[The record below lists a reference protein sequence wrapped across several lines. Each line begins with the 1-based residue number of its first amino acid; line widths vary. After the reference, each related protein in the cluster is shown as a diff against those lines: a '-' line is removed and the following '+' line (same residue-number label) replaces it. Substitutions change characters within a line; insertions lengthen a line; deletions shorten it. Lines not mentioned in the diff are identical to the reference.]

1 MGGSRGHVDVSDMLD
16 VLALVG
22 GSATDNVF
30 MTPVERGGSGLVK
43 RACAGVEGEEGDFE
57 VAFFRD
63 DTGKVKEVMLIA
75 SDAGM
80 DRVEGDIGGRD
91 PLVSILFFYAD
102 WSMVNARD
110 VSEECLKEGRRKG
123 GKKRREK
130 DIWQAQGKNTK
141 KAKKGVPSE
150 EEHSERAN
158 T

>member
-1 MGGSRGHVDVSDMLD
+1 MGGGRGHVDVSDVSD
-16 VLALVG
+16 VLDALVLVG

-43 RACAGVEGEEGDFE
+43 RACAGVEGEEGGFE

-75 SDAGM
+75 SDASM

-91 PLVSILFFYAD
+91 PLVSILFFYAG

-123 GKKRREK
+123 QKKKRK
-130 DIWQAQGKNTK
+130 GHLAGTK
-141 KAKKGVPSE
+141 KEHE
-150 EEHSERAN
+150 EGKERRAL
-158 T
+158 